1 MKLRTRGFFENFE
14 LNCFLCF
21 HFILSFYLRNQLST
35 GISFQTR
42 ICRSQHKTKLEPEC
56 HFGPHLYVYAL
67 KQRIKLKSLS
77 IKSKAF
83 LSRKKNKKKGRNQEK
98 ERKEIGG
105 EKKEGKVKKERD
117 HP

>member
-1 MKLRTRGFFENFE
+1 MSTKTPSN
-14 LNCFLCF
+14 LN
-21 HFILSFYLRNQLST
+21 LST
-35 GISFQTR
+35 TFI
-42 ICRSQHKTKLEPEC
+42 
-56 HFGPHLYVYAL
+56 VL
-67 KQRIKLKSLS
+67 KS